1 MSPVMNVMVPQNGP
15 KSSMFLNLASVSRY
29 WYNWNKEEGKKKNI
43 RHSKREDFTS
53 SSYPLAYQ
61 DEDIYEKRIFF
72 FSSENF

>member
-15 KSSMFLNLASVSRY
+15 KSSIFLNLASVSRY
-29 WYNWNKEEGKKKNI
+29 WYNWNKKERKKNI

-61 DEDIYEKRIFF
+61 DEDIIDIYEKRIFF
-72 FSSENF
+72 